1 MAKSLAE
8 LSLLDVVPAS
18 ITADRQ
24 VAAAATAI
32 DPELRAVSG
41 GTALLPILSRLD
53 ELPEAW
59 LDLLAWQWHA
69 DAYDSALTVEQKR
82 RIVERTFLVHRYKG
96 TFFAVKQVLEGLGY
110 ESELIEDTGQHH
122 VFDVMIRLEAGGD
135 IGAISERAARYVD
148 SAKPASRHL
157 RRVINYAETGG
168 SIAPGMAVMAGA
180 VVEVWPLTSTEAETS
195 GRLDVAAAMEA
206 IATVEIRPC
215 E

>member
-1 MAKSLAE
+1 MAKALDE
-8 LSLLDVVPAS
+8 LSLLDVAPAS

-69 DAYDSALTVEQKR
+69 DAYDEALTLKQKR
-82 RIVERTFLVHRYKG
+82 LIVERTLLVHRYKG
-96 TFFAVKQVLEGLGY
+96 TPFAVRQALEGLGY

-122 VFDVMIRLEAGGD
+122 VFDVMIRLEAGVD
-135 IGAISERAARYVD
+135 VEDVSSRAVSYIN

-157 RRVINYAETGG
+157 RRVVNCAETRGP
-168 SIAPGMAVMAGA
+168 IAPGAAVLAGA
-180 VVEVWPLTSTEAETS
+180 VVEVWPLTPAEAETS
-195 GRLDVAAAMEA
+195 GRLDVAAAVES